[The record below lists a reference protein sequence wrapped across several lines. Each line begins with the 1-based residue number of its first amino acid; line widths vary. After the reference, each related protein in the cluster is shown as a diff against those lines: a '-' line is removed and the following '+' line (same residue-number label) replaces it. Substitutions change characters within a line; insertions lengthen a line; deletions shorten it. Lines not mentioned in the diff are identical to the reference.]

1 MSEKSNKLGGR
12 VVPSFRYRDAP
23 AAIAWLCRAFGFEE
37 QLVVPG
43 ENDTIVHAQLLLGN
57 DMIMLGSSNSHGG
70 NAYDK
75 AVRPPDEL
83 GGHVSGG
90 TYIVVDDADA
100 HYARSQAAGAE
111 VLMELED
118 AGYGG
123 RGYSCRDPEGHVWSF
138 GTYDPRVSD

>member
-1 MSEKSNKLGGR
+1 MSEAQKRVGGCI
-12 VVPSFRYRDAP
+12 VPSFRYRDAP
-23 AAIAWLCRAFGFEE
+23 AAIKWLCQAFGFEE

-83 GGHVSGG
+83 GGH
-90 TYIVVDDADA
+90 DADA

-118 AGYGG
+118 AGHGG

>member
-1 MSEKSNKLGGR
+1 MSEKANKLGGR

-75 AVRPPDEL
+75 AVSPPDEL

-118 AGYGG
+118 AGHGG

-138 GTYDPRVSD
+138 GTYDPRVSG